1 MIRIS
6 LWLLLVAV
14 AFDVQAWAYDVFS
27 STLYEIGFYGL
38 YPTTSYK
45 SSEITPPRV
54 NFPRW
59 DEQQCSDGYYL
70 IAQKGKIVSDPG
82 PTIFDSRGELVWAD
96 DSYGVVFNLQ
106 VQTYKGEN
114 YLTFWS
120 SPEGAIRG
128 YGRGTYYMLDS
139 SYELFRKFEPA
150 GEGLKGDLHE
160 FQITER
166 GTALV
171 TIYNPV
177 PADLT
182 SVGGPEQGWVLDCLV
197 QEIDIDTGDLLFE
210 WSAIEHVSLRDVVR
224 YFAGP
229 DDGTTPETAFD
240 FFHANSVDVDS
251 EGNYIISGRHISSI
265 MCVSPKG
272 EILWTLGGMSND
284 FQDLSDGTAT
294 DFMYQHHAQLH
305 ANYTLS
311 IFDNAASERAG
322 PGSSHGYSRGLLV
335 QLDTTN
341 MTATLLREYHDPT
354 NSKWTVSQGSMQVM
368 EDRVVLSYGWLPFI
382 TEFASDG
389 TVLCEV
395 ELTPWITARWGLV
408 NTYRAFK
415 TLEWV
420 GRPVEP
426 PSVYLNPSDA
436 QIFVSWN
443 GATEVA
449 RWVLQG
455 AEWTDLLQ
463 SQSKTETETEGFV
476 DLDDVMKESFETA
489 FDIMDDMPR
498 YLRVA
503 ALDKDG
509 HVLMHSQVVD
519 RHVGNAAGAW
529 IRDVLVWTAVF
540 FAAIVA
546 GLLAIRKR
554 GRRALL
560 GNSTRGYDL
569 LARVVLTCRDRVV
582 RVLPVRSSGV
592 HGTIDGR
599 YQGMKWWRDWGGAK
613 AHELQ
618 SMYHE

>member
-1 MIRIS
+1 MIRTS
-6 LWLLLVAV
+6 LWLLLIAV
-14 AFDVQAWAYDVFS
+14 AFDSQAWAYDVFS
-27 STLYEIGFYGL
+27 STYLYEIGFYGL

-45 SSEITPPRV
+45 SSEITPPRL

-59 DEQQCSDGYYL
+59 DEQKCSDGYYL
-70 IAQKGKIVSDPG
+70 IAQKGKIVSDTG
-82 PTIFDSRGELVWAD
+82 ATIFDSRGELVWGD
-96 DSYGVVFNLQ
+96 ESYGIVFNLQ

-114 YLTFWS
+114 YLTFWA
-120 SPEGAIRG
+120 SPEGSING

-139 SYELFRKFEPA
+139 SYELFRKFEPV
-150 GEGLKGDLHE
+150 GEALKGDLHE
-160 FQITER
+160 FRITEH

-182 SVGGPEQGWVLDCLV
+182 SIGGPEQGWALDGMF
-197 QEIDIDTGDLLFE
+197 QEIDIETGDLLFE
-210 WSAIEHVSLRDVVR
+210 WSAIEHVALGDGMR

-240 FFHANSVDVDS
+240 FFHINSVDMDS
-251 EGNYIISGRHISSI
+251 EGNYVVSGRHISSV
-265 MCVSPKG
+265 MCISPKG
-272 EILWTLGGMSND
+272 ETLWTLGGVSND
-284 FQDLSDGTAT
+284 FQDLSDGQAT

-305 ANYTLS
+305 GNSTLS

-322 PGSSHGYSRGLLV
+322 RSSPHGYSRGLLV

-341 MTATLLREYHDPT
+341 MTATLLREYHDPAKAT
-354 NSKWTVSQGSMQVM
+354 LSQGSMQVM
-368 EDRVVLSYGWLPFI
+368 EDDSVVLGYGWLPFI
-382 TEFASDG
+382 TEFAPDG

-395 ELTPWITARWGLV
+395 ELAPWVAARWGLV

-415 TLEWV
+415 TRDWV

-426 PSVYLNPSDA
+426 PSTYLHPGDG

-443 GATEVA
+443 GATEVQ

-455 AEWTDLLQ
+455 AEWADLLVQ
-463 SQSKTETETEGFV
+463 PKTGEMEGFV
-476 DLDDVMKESFETA
+476 DLDDVVKESFETA
-489 FDIMDDMPR
+489 FDILDDTPR
-498 YLRVA
+498 YLRIA

-519 RHVGNAAGAW
+519 RHVGNAGSDW
-529 IRDVLVWTAVF
+529 VRDLLVWMAVF
-540 FAAIVA
+540 LAATVA

-560 GNSTRGYDL
+560 GNGYDL
-569 LARVVLTCRDRVV
+569 LARVVLICRDRAV
-582 RVLPVRSSGV
+582 RVLPARSSGDD
-592 HGTIDGR
+592 DGR

-618 SMYHE
+618 SIYHD